1 MRRAECREIMAPDKH
16 LRRLV
21 HDIRMERDRDS
32 PGPSGLECE
41 RRAPVG
47 DPVDVAPPDAAETGV
62 EVWCGLFGA
71 QDGDRL
77 RPELG
82 VQSVGKPVRR
92 DRAFDIDM
100 RGHAE
105 RMHAGIGPP
114 GRVQN
119 DRFARDRQRCLLDR
133 LLHRRPMRL
142 ALPSHER
149 PPVIFD
155 QKPEASHASRVPA
168 GIAKPRSSSAGLI
181 APRPDRW
188 TSSGRSAPCAQAMVS
203 ASSSTVPGAP
213 EVATTSTA
221 AA

>member
-1 MRRAECREIMAPDKH
+1 MTSAWSVTGTRQARPA
-16 LRRLV
+16 
-21 HDIRMERDRDS
+21 S
-32 PGPSGLECE
+32 SCE

-47 DPVDVAPPDAAETGV
+47 DPVDVAPPDAAETGM

-119 DRFARDRQRCLLDR
+119 DRFARDR
-133 LLHRRPMRL
+133 
-142 ALPSHER
+142 
-149 PPVIFD
+149 
-155 QKPEASHASRVPA
+155 PA
-168 GIAKPRSSSAGLI
+168 QPPRSPA
-181 APRPDRW
+181 APK
-188 TSSGRSAPCAQAMVS
+188 AHA
-203 ASSSTVPGAP
+203 PGAAIP
-213 EVATTSTA
+213 
-221 AA
+221 